1 MTGVQTCALPISQK
15 ERQILALLAS
25 GLSNLQIAAQ
35 LHISNKT
42 VSTHKK
48 NILEKTG
55 ARSVVE
61 LADLWKA
68 QQCELSC

>member
-1 MTGVQTCALPISQK
+1 MRRNSRLPVKRK
-15 ERQILALLAS
+15 ERQVLALLAS
-25 GLSNLQIAAQ
+25 GLSNLQIAER

-68 QQCELSC
+68 QQ